1 MWWGPTNGVIYPV
14 PQEDNVGEHSR
25 PHPGPRAG
33 AVTAAAEDGLELPLS
48 TLSETHQWGPEVSVT
63 NSGVAV
69 SFGAETG
76 GGQVAVVEAGGVA
89 ELGGEVGDGEV
100 DEILVEADPL

>member
-1 MWWGPTNGVIYPV
+1 M
-14 PQEDNVGEHSR
+14 
-25 PHPGPRAG
+25 
-33 AVTAAAEDGLELPLS
+33 
-48 TLSETHQWGPEVSVT
+48 T

-76 GGQVAVVEAGGVA
+76 RGQVAVVEAGGVA